1 MIDKIAIVD
10 NIIDDIANGRY
21 SSIKRVQN
29 TDGTITYIFL
39 MGDGVKASFT
49 ENNGVYINL
58 CKNNPN
64 DYGMSYEDAEKM
76 YSQYR
81 VQKAEERF
89 QRAKDY
95 LNTVKNNM

>member
-10 NIIDDIANGRY
+10 NIIEDITNGRY
-21 SSIKRVQN
+21 TSMKRVLN
-29 TDGTITYIFL
+29 TDGTITYIFF
-39 MGDGVKASFT
+39 MGNGVKAAFT

-58 CKNNPN
+58 CKNDPN

-76 YSQYR
+76 YSQYK

-95 LNTVKNNM
+95 LNMVKDNM